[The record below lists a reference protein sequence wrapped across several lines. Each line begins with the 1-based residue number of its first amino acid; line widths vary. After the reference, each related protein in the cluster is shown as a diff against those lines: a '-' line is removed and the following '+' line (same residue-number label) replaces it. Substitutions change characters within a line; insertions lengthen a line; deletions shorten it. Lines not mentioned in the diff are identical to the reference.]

1 MTLRRPERA
10 YRAFA
15 TKSGVW
21 GWGQSGKA
29 LRVASSVCASPSKG
43 ADHEE
48 GGLERRLRR
57 SASKDRSLLPEKPE
71 SCRRYTSCIIGR
83 TPAAGKCS
91 WSHLARIMGQGCSTL
106 KVLTQMVMSNPL
118 SLIRSS
124 VSADA
129 SPQYATALSRVRRS
143 AGRPATSRLK
153 GL

>member
-15 TKSGVW
+15 TKSG
-21 GWGQSGKA
+21 GWGVSRVKPSGSPRPSAQAHQRGRIMRKGA
-29 LRVASSVCASPSKG
+29 WNAVCAARLQRTVLCSPKKRILP
-43 ADHEE
+43 A
-48 GGLERRLRR
+48 LY
-57 SASKDRSLLPEKPE
+57 LL
-71 SCRRYTSCIIGR
+71 YTSCIIGR

-106 KVLTQMVMSNPL
+106 KVLPQMVMSNPL

-143 AGRPATSRLK
+143 ANFSPDWRE
-153 GL
+153 

>member
-15 TKSGVW
+15 TKSG

-71 SCRRYTSCIIGR
+71 SCRRYTSCILPVLSGAPQRQGSVAGLISHGSWGR
-83 TPAAGKCS
+83 GAA
-91 WSHLARIMGQGCSTL
+91 H
-106 KVLTQMVMSNPL
+106 
-118 SLIRSS
+118 
-124 VSADA
+124 
-129 SPQYATALSRVRRS
+129 
-143 AGRPATSRLK
+143 
-153 GL
+153 